1 MAYTAPLPNL
11 VDLDSEEII
20 SRWSYDISDARAEP
34 FPSPSARRQIV
45 PPSPPVSRPPP
56 PPAPVQVH
64 RGVWE
69 EDGVLK
75 ISQDYWHVQDF
86 LKRTR
91 KARKQILAPSEII
104 FALAALSVILATD
117 DPAHWIFWG
126 PSFFTTGEQ
135 VDNILRA
142 FSSLCNLPLAHT

>member
-1 MAYTAPLPNL
+1 MAYTPPLPNL
-11 VDLDSEEII
+11 LDLDSEEII
-20 SRWSYDISDARAEP
+20 SRWSYNISDARSEP
-34 FPSPSARRQIV
+34 LPSPSTRRQIV

-56 PPAPVQVH
+56 PPAPAQVH

-75 ISQDYWHVQDF
+75 ISKDYWHVQDF

-91 KARKQILAPSEII
+91 KARRQIPAPSEII

-142 FSSLCNLPLAHT
+142 FYSLCSLPPA